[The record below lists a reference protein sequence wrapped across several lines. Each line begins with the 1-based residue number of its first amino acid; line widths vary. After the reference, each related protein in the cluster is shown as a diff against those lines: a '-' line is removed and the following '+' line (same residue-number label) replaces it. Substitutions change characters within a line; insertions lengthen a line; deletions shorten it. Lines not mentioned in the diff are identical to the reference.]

1 MAGKTITQGSQLKVF
16 ANSFVDNN
24 RQYQA
29 GNVSS
34 QSQDYF
40 NIESAR
46 WADTLYVIPS
56 GYPVKLTVGGTA
68 AASSAGESRIPSAV
82 APTFDGTKTTFYT
95 DATVSA
101 FAISNGGAAAVPGGD
116 VGVNGAQ
123 NPDIKIARRGSRA
136 TIFVPWTGSTTVN
149 TLLDSVVVGWDDSQ
163 LGGAGALT
171 DTSPVALTNIR
182 VKNIYPGLVPS
193 ITSNVVTWVAGY
205 VAEIII

>member
-16 ANSFVDNN
+16 ANSFIDTN

-29 GNVSS
+29 GQVSS
-34 QSQDYF
+34 ESQDYF
-40 NIESAR
+40 NIETAR
-46 WADTLYVIPS
+46 WADTLYLIPS
-56 GYPVKLTVGGTA
+56 GYPVKLTVGGQ
-68 AASSAGESRIPSAV
+68 AGAVATGNDLLPSAV
-82 APTFDGTKTTFYT
+82 APTFDGTKTTFFT

-101 FAISNGGAAAVPGGD
+101 FALSNGGAAAVPGGD

-123 NPDIKIARRGSRA
+123 NPDFKFARRGSRA

-149 TLLDSVVVGWDDSQ
+149 TLLDSVAVGWDDSQ

-171 DTSPVALTNIR
+171 DTSPVALTGIR
-182 VKNIYPGLVPS
+182 VKNIYQGLVPS
-193 ITSNVVTWVAGY
+193 LSGGVLTWTKGY